1 MASISWTQAAREKV
15 RLLAGIESTVLDNEQ
30 LDVLYNMAVDWF
42 QEQTSI
48 TFVLGDDSA
57 YDNSVAYYCC
67 YLSSIVANGVGIERI
82 IMGDVQVYYDNKQF
96 QYFVDLALELLA
108 FKLGISIK
116 RTTYNADPWL
126 GTVNWNKNI
135 TGVDST
141 KDFRKKP
148 RGINYGN

>member
-1 MASISWTQAAREKV
+1 MAAIEWTQAAREKV
-15 RLLAGIESTVLDNEQ
+15 RLLAGLEATVIDNQQ
-30 LDVLYNMAVDWF
+30 LDILYNMAVDWF
-42 QEQTSI
+42 QENSGT
-48 TFVLGDDSA
+48 TFVLGEDTS

-67 YLSSIVANGVGIERI
+67 YLGSIVANGVGIERI
-82 IMGDVQVYYDNKQF
+82 IMGDVQVYYDNAQF
-96 QYFVDLALELLA
+96 KYFVELALELLA

-141 KDFRKKP
+141 KNFRKRP
-148 RGINYGN
+148 RGL